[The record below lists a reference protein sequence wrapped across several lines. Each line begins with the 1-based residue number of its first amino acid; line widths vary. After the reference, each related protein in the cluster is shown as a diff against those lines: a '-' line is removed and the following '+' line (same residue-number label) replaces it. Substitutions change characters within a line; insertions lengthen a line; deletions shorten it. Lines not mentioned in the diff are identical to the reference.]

1 MTPLAA
7 SPASF
12 QPSKAAMTAGE
23 VSFPMPSSSI
33 SHHLPKFLGVQITC
47 MSMITA

>member
-1 MTPLAA
+1 MAALAA

-23 VSFPMPSSSI
+23 RSSPMPSSSI
-33 SHHLPKFLGVQITC
+33 
-47 MSMITA
+47 